1 MDAIKHRVHC
11 VTYCA
16 GPPGRLNI
24 MQMNSNKGK
33 VIIIGG
39 GIVGLTS
46 AYYLLKSGWKV
57 TLLDR
62 GDLTSNC
69 SSGNAGM
76 IVPSHFIPLAAPGM
90 ISKGIKWMFNSR
102 SPFYVKPSLDLALIS
117 WGLKFMKSAT
127 ASHVEHSAPYLRDYH
142 LFSRQLYT
150 DLAKEPDFSFGLE
163 NKGIL
168 MLYKT
173 EKAGEEEIHVG
184 RDAQKLGLDVD
195 LLNKEQVQ
203 ALEPNVN
210 LDVIG
215 AVHYRCDAHLYP
227 NALIPQLIAYIRKN
241 GGEIRNNSEV
251 NGFTMKNGEITSVQT
266 NSGPV
271 DGDLV
276 VMTGGTWLPQLAKLA
291 GLTIP
296 VMPGKGYSFMESNT
310 EHPIIHPALLVEAR
324 VAVTPMNGQVRFG
337 GTMEIAPVNDKVNM
351 NRVEGIVHSIP
362 KYFAGLNIPVPQVK
376 DIWYGFR
383 PCSPDGLPYLGYS
396 KKVKNLIVAGGHGM
410 MGISLGPAT
419 GKVVA
424 ELADKKP
431 TSIAISVYDPQ
442 RYN

>member
-1 MDAIKHRVHC
+1 MDK
-11 VTYCA
+11 
-16 GPPGRLNI
+16 
-24 MQMNSNKGK
+24 QKGK
-33 VIIIGG
+33 VVIIGG
-39 GIVGLTS
+39 GIMGLAS

-57 TLLDR
+57 TVLDK
-62 GDLTSNC
+62 GDMTNNC
-69 SSGNAGM
+69 SYGNAGM

-102 SPFYVKPSLDLALIS
+102 SPFYVKPSLDFSLIS

-142 LFSRQLYT
+142 LFSRQLYQ
-150 DLAKEPDFSFGLE
+150 DLAQDPGFDFGLE
-163 NKGIL
+163 TKGIL

-195 LLNKEQVQ
+195 ILDKEQVQ
-203 ALEPNVN
+203 ALEPHAN

-227 NALIPQLIAYIRKN
+227 NALIPQLIRYVEKN
-241 GGEIRNNSEV
+241 GGEI
-251 NGFTMKNGEITSVQT
+251 KT
-266 NSGPV
+266 NSGV
-271 DGDLV
+271 TGFEIQNGEVKAVKTLAGDVKGDLV
-276 VMTGGTWLPQLAKLA
+276 VMTGGTWLPELAKLA

-296 VMPGKGYSFMESNT
+296 VMPGKGYSFMEPNDAYK
-310 EHPIIHPALLVEAR
+310 IIHPSLLIEAR

-351 NRVEGIVHSIP
+351 NRVEGIANSIP
-362 KYFAGLNIPVPQVK
+362 EYYSDLRIELPKVK

-396 KKVKNLIVAGGHGM
+396 KKLKNLIVAGGHGM
-410 MGISLGPAT
+410 MGVSLGPAT
-419 GKVVA
+419 GKIVA
-424 ELADKKP
+424 ELADRSN
-431 TSIAISVYDPQ
+431 TSVDISIYDPQ